1 MLKYLR
7 MGNKRIKII
16 WWTLIVITIVTFVF
30 LFGAGFGSGPQ
41 NQVAG
46 ALGTVN
52 GHPITL
58 EEYRMAVTEQRSQ
71 YMARTQSDPGEQ
83 ETRMLEVQAWR
94 SLVTQALLDQQ
105 ARKLGLKPTDREV
118 VITLQSAP
126 PQALMSLPDFQTN
139 GQFDPNKY
147 GAALRNPGIN
157 WAPFEELVRDQLPVR
172 KLQERLL
179 TSLKLSQPE
188 LEAAF
193 KRRFE
198 KVALT
203 VAMVPPAMD
212 SAVAAPGDADIDRVY
227 QKYKGRFNAPARLN
241 LEVLTVPKQFGDE
254 EMRAAREQAQSLV
267 NRARAGEDFAQLAKD
282 YSEGPGAQQGGEINR
297 AFQPAEFGPEIEP
310 KMAAMK
316 KGDISDPIPQTGAF
330 MIVKLLDRVPDPMS
344 PVPSLRVAQIVVKA
358 KPAAETL
365 RQQFETLTKVRDRAR
380 GIGLAKAATEKGLST
395 ARTSFFPYGNAPP
408 QLYDAPTLADWAFGA
423 KVNEVSNVAEGAE
436 AFYLA
441 QVAEVRE
448 AGPAPKADI
457 MDQLRS
463 IAEAEARVTLA
474 RPRADQIS
482 RALAAGS
489 TLEQAAIAAGVTPT
503 KVPEMSRDSGDP
515 NLAASPEAIGR
526 AFVTPVGKV
535 AGPLETPTGWVFMR
549 VDAHL
554 PTDSTAFEQIKGQ
567 ITNDILQRRQNEFL
581 QAWMTDQR
589 RSAKVK
595 DLRTP

>member
-7 MGNKRIKII
+7 MGNKRIKIV

-58 EEYRMAVTEQRSQ
+58 EDYRVAVTEQRSQ
-71 YMARTQSDPGEQ
+71 YVQRTQSDPGEQ

-94 SLVTQALLDQQ
+94 SLVTQALLEQQ

-147 GAALRNPGIN
+147 AAALRNPNIN
-157 WAPFEELVRDQLPVR
+157 WAPFEQMVRDQLPVR

-203 VAMVPPAMD
+203 VAVVPPAMD
-212 SAVAAPGDADIDRVY
+212 SAVAAPGDADIDRVS

-241 LEVLTVPKQFGDE
+241 LEVLTVPKQFGEE
-254 EMRAAREQAQSLV
+254 EMRTARELAQTLT

-282 YSEGPGAQQGGEINR
+282 YSEGPGSQQGGEINR

-316 KGDISDPIPQTGAF
+316 KGDISDPIPQQGAF

-365 RQQFETLTKVRDRAR
+365 RQQFESLTKVRDRAR
-380 GIGLAKAATEKGLST
+380 SIGLAKAATEKGFTT

-423 KVNEVSNVAEGAE
+423 KLNDVSNVVEGAE
-436 AFYLA
+436 AFYVA

-463 IAEAEARVTLA
+463 IAEAEARVALA

-482 RALAAGS
+482 RALATGS
-489 TLEQAAIAAGVTPT
+489 SLEQAAISAGVTPT
-503 KVPEMSRDSGDP
+503 KIPEMSRESGDQ
-515 NLAASPEAIGR
+515 NLAASPDAIGR
-526 AFVTPVGKV
+526 AFATPVGKV
-535 AGPLETPTGWVFMR
+535 TGPVETPTGWVFMR

-554 PTDSTAFEQIKGQ
+554 ATDSTAFEQIKGQ

-589 RSAKVK
+589 RGAKIK